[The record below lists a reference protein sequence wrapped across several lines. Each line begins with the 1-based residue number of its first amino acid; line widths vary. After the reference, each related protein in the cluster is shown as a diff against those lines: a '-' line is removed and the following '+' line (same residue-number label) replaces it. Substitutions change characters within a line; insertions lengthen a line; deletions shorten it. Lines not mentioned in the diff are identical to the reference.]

1 MRMGQSDLMLVA
13 AGWQEE
19 CEAVAMS
26 RAKQVLG
33 TALTVLFLV
42 FCVVVFIAGGLGEIR
57 KPRECAKHYPEC
69 AKEKIETVLAASDS
83 YLSWME
89 GPVIRISSVRAS
101 SSAISGAHLDLKK
114 VKPPALYEAVHVRL
128 VEATEGMSRLTNIVA
143 PPLSDQAHAK
153 FYGGLERSIPKYQ
166 ETLRQ
171 IQSEIAQLSGGR
183 VETPSAAG
191 SPPATGS
198 LSRATITYTVQSG
211 DTLAKIAARF
221 GVTVEQMVAS
231 NDIEDPN
238 LVEVGQVLVIPSP

>member
-1 MRMGQSDLMLVA
+1 
-13 AGWQEE
+13 
-19 CEAVAMS
+19 MS

-153 FYGGLERSIPKYQ
+153 FYAGLERSIPKYQ

-191 SPPATGS
+191 SPPATAAPATGS
-198 LSRATITYTVQSG
+198 PSRATITYTVQSG

-231 NDIEDPN
+231 NDIEDAN
-238 LVEVGQVLVIPSP
+238 LVEVGQVLMIPSP